1 MLKINFK
8 IFFQILL
15 IIFIIL
21 SLIYFWPF
29 ILLILG
35 LYGLIKI
42 ENVFFTFKLYYFSK
56 ITQIDQ
62 MTGIEFENR
71 MFNYFKRNGYN
82 VEKTKTSND
91 FGADLILSKNNEIT
105 VVQTKRWLKQ
115 VGISAVQEICAAIK
129 YYHAQQGML
138 ITNSKLTNSAKKLA
152 QSNNIIV
159 WERSE
164 LIMKLGKT

>member
-1 MLKINFK
+1 MLKVNFK
-8 IFFQILL
+8 NFFQLSL
-15 IIFIIL
+15 IGFIIL

-29 ILLILG
+29 IFLILG

-42 ENVFFTFKLYYFSK
+42 ENVFFTLKLYYFSK

-138 ITNSKLTNSAKKLA
+138 ITNSKLTTSAKKLA

-164 LIMKLGKT
+164 LIIKLGKI